1 MGTALIRYKG
11 VDAGLLKETDAG
23 YEFRYDAA
31 YLASPSAQ
39 PVSLT
44 LPLSEKPYTS
54 HVLFPFFG
62 GLIPTK
68 GGIAEEELD
77 KERLGGASLSVIS
90 GERVP
95 PPVVTFAG
103 LCPEELAGIA

>member
-1 MGTALIRYKG
+1 MK
-11 VDAGLLKETDAG
+11 
-23 YEFRYDAA
+23 
-31 YLASPSAQ
+31 LA
-39 PVSLT
+39 
-44 LPLSEKPYTS
+44 K
-54 HVLFPFFG
+54 G

-77 KERLGGASLSVIS
+77 KERLGGASLGVIS

-103 LCPEELAGIA
+103 LCPEELAGIAWY